1 MLKCLMMTDAGPG
14 VGEPTSY
21 IAPRNNT
28 FNISY
33 TKVHPLAM
41 GSPTVVRPILTL
53 EYNEQKKP

>member
-1 MLKCLMMTDAGPG
+1 MMTDAGPG

-21 IAPRNNT
+21 IPPRNNT